1 MKLQEMLSQLQK
13 LHPKEIDLS
22 LDRIKKLCD
31 KLGNPQDNL
40 NYISVIG
47 TNGKYSTIQTIR
59 AILTEANINCNIY
72 TSPHIQKINERYV
85 YNNKEIGDE
94 DLSKILSEVEEVNN
108 NEPITYFEIL
118 TAAYFYG
125 AKKYSKNIN
134 IIEAGLF
141 HRFDATNIIKSN
153 LASVITS
160 IGIDHT
166 DWLPNEDQTIDRII
180 FEKTSSL
187 LNSKIIVSKQST
199 SEILN
204 KIQKSLSNNSSE
216 KIMFNN
222 DYNYSLNE
230 NGFIYYEDKY
240 GGLKL
245 PMPNL
250 NGEFQISNVATAIA
264 TLRNIKNIQIS
275 ENDIKNGI
283 TKIKSIAR
291 LQEIKKGKLK
301 DLVKLN
307 KIYVDG
313 SHNPLGADV
322 LSKYLNTLDC
332 NKHVILGMMK
342 NKKHTEYVN
351 YFIGNI
357 SSITTID
364 IPNQTNAIKGVD
376 LKKKLKGFNKI
387 SNQPSI
393 QKAIKSIDI
402 KENDIIIITGSL
414 YLAGEVLNQ
423 N

>member
-187 LNSKIIVSKQST
+187 LNSKIRVSKQST
-199 SEILN
+199 REVLN

-364 IPNQTNAIKGVD
+364 IPNQTNAIKGID

>member
-1 MKLQEMLSQLQK
+1 MKLQKMLSRLQK

-85 YNNKEIGDE
+85 YNNKEISDE

-108 NEPITYFEIL
+108 NKPITYFEIL

-199 SEILN
+199 SEVLN

-250 NGEFQISNVATAIA
+250 NGAFQISNVATAIA

-301 DLVKLN
+301 DLVKKN
-307 KIYVDG
+307 KIYIDG

-351 YFIGNI
+351 YFIGKI
-357 SSITTID
+357 SSLTTID
-364 IPNQTNAIKGVD
+364 IPNQTNAIKGID
-376 LKKKLKGFNKI
+376 LKEKLKGFNKI

-393 QKAIKSIDI
+393 QEAIKSIDI
-402 KENDIIIITGSL
+402 NENDIIIITGSL